1 MPTVPR
7 RLAAQR
13 ERDRLQPVG
22 CAPASC
28 SLPAPARPRW
38 PASSASPARASISGT
53 SAGRSAIPKATK
65 PARIA
70 ENLDV
75 DFELT
80 SEQLAA
86 LDTGKR
92 GGPEPEPETET
103 ITLEGCGMPITEA

>member
-1 MPTVPR
+1 L
-7 RLAAQR
+7 LAVLRHNENANGSK
-13 ERDRLQPVG
+13 PVG
-22 CAPASC
+22 SVPPSCSPPASV
-28 SLPAPARPRW
+28 RPRW

-53 SAGRSAIPKATK
+53 SAGCSAIPKATK

-70 ENLDV
+70 ENFDV

-86 LDTGKR
+86 LDTGKC
-92 GGPEPEPETET
+92 GGPEPETETET

>member
-1 MPTVPR
+1 MQQCR
-7 RLAAQR
+7 
-13 ERDRLQPVG
+13 
-22 CAPASC
+22 
-28 SLPAPARPRW
+28 
-38 PASSASPARASISGT
+38 
-53 SAGRSAIPKATK
+53 AGRSAIPKATK

-70 ENLDV
+70 ENFDV

-92 GGPEPEPETET
+92 GGPETETET

>member
-1 MPTVPR
+1 MTARAVTTSARPP
-7 RLAAQR
+7 
-13 ERDRLQPVG
+13 
-22 CAPASC
+22 
-28 SLPAPARPRW
+28 PAPA
-38 PASSASPARASISGT
+38 AGAGGT

>member
-1 MPTVPR
+1 MQF
-7 RLAAQR
+7 LAFT
-13 ERDRLQPVG
+13 LNLG
-22 CAPASC
+22 CLPPSGLALAPPSCSPPASV
-28 SLPAPARPRW
+28 RPRW

-70 ENLDV
+70 ENFDV

-92 GGPEPEPETET
+92 SGPEPETET